1 MPSQHTRTYDRSNK
15 NNQHGEDR
23 KVSRSNGYRS
33 VPNPVRGDTYS
44 SEHAPL
50 KNTRDTHPSERRVQE
65 KTKQRKECTATES
78 VLRLLG
84 VFVLLALLAVLCFTV
99 IRDYRS
105 RRSTSL
111 TADSTAV
118 SLFRP
123 SGVSEVEGTGNKAQ
137 ETSSLTEPEDNGT
150 ETEPVEPAAQAEPS
164 YVFEPHCVDSTEPSI
179 HLDSTGIQVNGTELE
194 NIADYENPFGPI
206 SFDVGNAYTN
216 VKGIVTFRGDNFR
229 SGASYGVTQTLTNK
243 KFGTSW
249 EISTGSLTDYNGNV
263 WTGNGWTGQPLV
275 ARWPKSTRTVM
286 TSMYDWA
293 REQDDLV
300 EVISATMDGKV
311 YFTELSTGK
320 ATRKAL
326 NMGITYKGGGAL
338 DPRGYPILY
347 LGGGVRNMDGRC
359 NVSIVNL
366 IDCTVMYKF
375 GDGDPYALRDWRMF
389 DSSPIVDA
397 DTDQLIQPGENGLV
411 YIIHLNTQFDEQAG
425 TLSIDPDNVV
435 KWRYHNERQTRYIYW
450 LGMESSCVAY
460 QGYLFLNDNGGL
472 LMCLDL
478 NTLEVIWVQ
487 DILDDSN
494 CSPVMDI
501 ENGHPYLYV
510 STSYHY
516 GWRSYG
522 KETVPV
528 WKIDAETGEVI
539 WRVDYTCYSESGVS
553 GGVQGTMAID
563 ETSIYVPVAR
573 TGDTANSGLLVS
585 LDKKTGETNWTY
597 PTKIYSW
604 GSPIRF
610 NDASGGKYLI
620 YNTGYSQSGW
630 IYLMNAETGEVYDS
644 RDLHGNVEASGVVFE
659 NWLVIG
665 HRSCRIF
672 GIPLT

>member
-1 MPSQHTRTYDRSNK
+1 
-15 NNQHGEDR
+15 
-23 KVSRSNGYRS
+23 
-33 VPNPVRGDTYS
+33 
-44 SEHAPL
+44 
-50 KNTRDTHPSERRVQE
+50 
-65 KTKQRKECTATES
+65 
-78 VLRLLG
+78 
-84 VFVLLALLAVLCFTV
+84 
-99 IRDYRS
+99 
-105 RRSTSL
+105 
-111 TADSTAV
+111 
-118 SLFRP
+118 
-123 SGVSEVEGTGNKAQ
+123 
-137 ETSSLTEPEDNGT
+137 
-150 ETEPVEPAAQAEPS
+150 
-164 YVFEPHCVDSTEPSI
+164 
-179 HLDSTGIQVNGTELE
+179 
-194 NIADYENPFGPI
+194 
-206 SFDVGNAYTN
+206 
-216 VKGIVTFRGDNFR
+216 
-229 SGASYGVTQTLTNK
+229 
-243 KFGTSW
+243 
-249 EISTGSLTDYNGNV
+249 
-263 WTGNGWTGQPLV
+263 
-275 ARWPKSTRTVM
+275 
-286 TSMYDWA
+286 
-293 REQDDLV
+293 
-300 EVISATMDGKV
+300 
-311 YFTELSTGK
+311 
-320 ATRKAL
+320 
-326 NMGITYKGGGAL
+326 
-338 DPRGYPILY
+338 
-347 LGGGVRNMDGRC
+347 
-359 NVSIVNL
+359 
-366 IDCTVMYKF
+366 
-375 GDGDPYALRDWRMF
+375 
-389 DSSPIVDA
+389 
-397 DTDQLIQPGENGLV
+397 
-411 YIIHLNTQFDEQAG
+411 
-425 TLSIDPDNVV
+425 
-435 KWRYHNERQTRYIYW
+435 
-450 LGMESSCVAY
+450 MESSCVAY

-610 NDASGGKYLI
+610 NDTSGGKYLI